1 MLVNGDEENC
11 LVVSNMAGLFCPF
24 HIYGMSSF
32 PLTFIFF
39 RMVETTNQFLFDCF
53 NICFGTIHNHWKVNF
68 LRVGNQWDWTCD
80 MFVEYDITV
89 RKWDSMPWSNI
100 RTWWFDNI
108 YLTNQLLYFLY
119 QTIIALQ
126 LYSYLTHQL
135 YFSCFLCVF
144 FVVISQAKLWQ
155 PNVATSLFTFSGQV
169 LQFTLLQNRQQK

>member
-1 MLVNGDEENC
+1 
-11 LVVSNMAGLFCPF
+11 
-24 HIYGMSSF
+24 
-32 PLTFIFF
+32 LTFIFF

-108 YLTNQLLYFLY
+108 YLTNQLLYFFISNY
-119 QTIIALQ
+119 HSSSTIFILNTSTI
-126 LYSYLTHQL
+126 L
-135 YFSCFLCVF
+135 FMFFVCVF
-144 FVVISQAKLWQ
+144 CCDK
-155 PNVATSLFTFSGQV
+155 SGEIM
-169 LQFTLLQNRQQK
+169 TT